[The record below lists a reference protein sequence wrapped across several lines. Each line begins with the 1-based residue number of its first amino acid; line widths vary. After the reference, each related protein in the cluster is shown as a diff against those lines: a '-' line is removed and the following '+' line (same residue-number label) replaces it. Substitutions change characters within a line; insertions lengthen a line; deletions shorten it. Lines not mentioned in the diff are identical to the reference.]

1 MTILS
6 IVIFL
11 LINVSSDPI
20 SNFSKPA
27 TPPKYFAI
35 DIDGTFHIKDES
47 KFKKNVE
54 AFKRLK
60 QNNITPFFC
69 TARDTFCVK
78 KLLGDSFSNES
89 GYNFYPGVYSNGTLV
104 YDSDG
109 NLISELKFED
119 TLLEKFIQYFE
130 DNGLKDKTMYL
141 TKDGFLSLEE
151 FFDDGKK
158 ILDNLKY
165 EAPTKI
171 TKGELKQKDVV
182 SIDVFKIGLTNCDFI
197 NQVYSI
203 EFSKEGHTQIT
214 PSECNK
220 KAGLAKLL
228 ENLGSNETECAFIGD
243 NLNDIEAMEYCSISF
258 AVGDAVDE
266 AKNKAKWL
274 LDLNHDDCAFEKA
287 ANLLVD

>member
-20 SNFSKPA
+20 SDFVKPA

-69 TARDTFCVK
+69 TGRDTFCVK
-78 KLLGDSFSNES
+78 KLLGDSFFNES
-89 GYNFYPGVYSNGTLV
+89 GYNFYPGVYANGTLV

-158 ILDNLKY
+158 AMNLKQFVLP
-165 EAPTKI
+165 EKV

-182 SIDVFKIGLTNCDFI
+182 AIAVFKIGLTNCNFI
-197 NQVYSI
+197 DQVYPI
-203 EFSKEGHTQIT
+203 EFSKHGYTQIT

-220 KAGLAKLL
+220 KIGLEKLL
-228 ENLGSNETECAFIGD
+228 KKLQSSGQECAFIGD
-243 NLNDIEAMEYCSISF
+243 DSNDLEPMEFCSISF

-274 LDLNHDDCAFEKA
+274 LDLKHDECAFEKVVE
-287 ANLLVD
+287 LLVN